1 MISPDLNLL
10 RVFDLLFEERSV
22 SRTAQ
27 RLGLTQSA
35 VSHALGRL
43 RETVGDPL
51 FTRSAGG
58 LQPTAR
64 AEELAPQLREILVRV
79 RTALNPPIF
88 DPLTSN
94 RTFTIAVGSYIC
106 RLVMPLLVELGRA
119 TAPAV
124 TLEIHNLDQ
133 ALLDEL
139 DQGTVD
145 VAVGA
150 FSDVPARIEIGPL
163 FRDTLIWVASRK
175 HPLADQAPDAAELAN
190 QPRLGIVADYP
201 FRALRSDGAG
211 EHINR
216 RRIIGDSGDPVN
228 GVLNGHRVPARVYD
242 GDTAL
247 SIVGHT
253 DLVTILPR
261 RLAAQREA
269 ELGLR
274 LFDAP
279 VPDPD
284 IEISLLWHKRFAH
297 DPGLEWLRTLFHTAA
312 NPLTASA

>member
-1 MISPDLNLL
+1 MITPDLNLL

-35 VSHALGRL
+35 ISHALGRL
-43 RETVGDPL
+43 RDTVGDPL

-64 AEELAPQLREILVRV
+64 AEELAPQLREILVWI
-79 RTALNPPIF
+79 RTALNPPVF
-88 DPLTSN
+88 DPLTSS
-94 RTFTIAVGSYIC
+94 RTFTIAVGSYVC
-106 RLVMPLLVELGRA
+106 RLVLPLVVEIARE
-119 TAPAV
+119 TAPGV
-124 TLEIHNLDQ
+124 SFEIHNLDQ

-145 VAVGA
+145 VALGS
-150 FSDVPARIEIGPL
+150 FSDVPARIGIGSL
-163 FRDTLIWVASRK
+163 FHDTLIWVASNR
-175 HPLADQAPDAAELAN
+175 HPLADKAPDAADLGA

-201 FRALRSDGAG
+201 FRALRADGAG
-211 EHINR
+211 ERINR
-216 RRIIGDSGDPVN
+216 RRIIGDTGDPVN
-228 GVLNGHRVPARVYD
+228 GALNGHRVPARVYD

-247 SIVGHT
+247 AIVGRT
-253 DLVTILPR
+253 DLVTVLPR
-261 RLAAQREA
+261 RLAALREE

-279 VPDPD
+279 VPDAD
-284 IEISLLWHKRFAH
+284 IEISLIWHRRFAR
-297 DPGLEWLRTLFHTAA
+297 DPGLQWLRDLFSTAA
-312 NPLTASA
+312 DPLQTG